1 MRKSRLVIPGLIC
14 FMMASAI
21 MTHAVLSMP
30 CGLQQHFLV
39 RNLLMNLIGII
50 ALVTVALISRRSV
63 GHLVALWA
71 TFGASTV
78 WLPMV
83 TFHWPLAAYFP
94 PVAAAWLV
102 SGCAAVAVE
111 NRRRAAWV
119 VFGIWCFAA
128 GLYAVRH
135 AMLEQERSSATCIN
149 SAGQTNYGSTNPAQ
163 HHYTSSRYRTL
174 VPPPLRQRDRW
185 RRLFRC
191 VLGCKVPGLNTEL

>member
-1 MRKSRLVIPGLIC
+1 MPYYRSRRSETCNHPCAEGRREAMRKSRLVIPGLIC

-21 MTHAVLSMP
+21 TTHAVLSMP

-50 ALVTVALISRRSV
+50 ALVTVALISRRSG

-94 PVAAAWLV
+94 PIAAVWLAR
-102 SGCAAVAVE
+102 GCAAVTVE
-111 NRRRAAWV
+111 SRRRAAWV

-128 GLYAVRH
+128 GLYAVRN
-135 AMLEQERSSATCIN
+135 AMLEQERPSATCIN
-149 SAGQTNYGSTNPAQ
+149 SAGQTN
-163 HHYTSSRYRTL
+163 
-174 VPPPLRQRDRW
+174 
-185 RRLFRC
+185 
-191 VLGCKVPGLNTEL
+191 